1 MDLCSSHEKQA
12 TKLNLHKYKCSSVS
26 ILDHMIKDGLFK
38 EVILG
43 LDVNCQKQ
51 LYKILSEECFMKE

>member
-12 TKLNLHKYKCSSVS
+12 TKLNLHKYKCSSGS